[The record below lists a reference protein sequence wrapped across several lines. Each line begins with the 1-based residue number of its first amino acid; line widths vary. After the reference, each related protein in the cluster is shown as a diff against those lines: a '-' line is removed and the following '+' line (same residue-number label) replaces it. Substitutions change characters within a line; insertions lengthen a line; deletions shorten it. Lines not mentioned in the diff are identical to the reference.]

1 MPHHSAQPAMPP
13 TAAVPPAKSPAAA
26 SPSAPG
32 TPTTDTPTTGTPTP
46 GAPTSG
52 ALPGLPRTAQDVPYV
67 FAARF
72 NAGDADAVHEM
83 YAPDAV
89 FVPPDGAPAT
99 TPEEIRR
106 ANAAFLA
113 LGLPITVRPRQVR
126 VAGDTALLV
135 VDWEIA
141 TGEEL
146 TGAGLAGEE
155 LTGEELTGEGLA
167 GDGGMG
173 DRGGSYGAVDSGG
186 SYGAVD
192 SSGSHGAVAG
202 PVRGT
207 ATDVARRG
215 PDGHWRYLIDSP
227 FGGSPL
233 SGSHLGGSPA

>member
-1 MPHHSAQPAMPP
+1 M
-13 TAAVPPAKSPAAA
+13 
-26 SPSAPG
+26 
-32 TPTTDTPTTGTPTP
+32 
-46 GAPTSG
+46 
-52 ALPGLPRTAQDVPYV
+52 PYV

-72 NAGDADAVHEM
+72 NAGDPDAVQEM

-89 FVPPDGAPAT
+89 FVPPDGVPAT

-135 VDWEIA
+135 VDWEL
-141 TGEEL
+141 G
-146 TGAGLAGEE
+146 
-155 LTGEELTGEGLA
+155 TGEGKGERNGEGKG
-167 GDGGMG
+167 GDGG
-173 DRGGSYGAVDSGG
+173 GAHS
-186 SYGAVD
+186 
-192 SSGSHGAVAG
+192 AVAG

-227 FGGSPL
+227 FGGSPAQ
-233 SGSHLGGSPA
+233 SPA